1 MWCAKSAAEQ
11 RYLSRVLVSMAGYVL
26 ATAGVSWMFAH
37 RHPRGAAVYLLALLP
52 ALPIFACIAILG
64 IYLSEERDEFVRTIL
79 VKSSLWATGVVLA
92 FATFWGFLQS
102 YAPVIDRTLN
112 FPIYWVFFV
121 WWIAFGLADPLV
133 RRTYK

>member
-1 MWCAKSAAEQ
+1 
-11 RYLSRVLVSMAGYVL
+11 MAGYVL

-37 RHPRGAAVYLLALLP
+37 RHPQGAAVYLLALLP

-102 YAPVIDRTLN
+102 YPPVIHRTLN
-112 FPIYWVFFV
+112 FPMYWVFFV